1 MARSSRLSGSA
12 AAARRAGASTGYPRW
27 RDDLT
32 GRTGASRGRI
42 AAMGFLKRI
51 FARDEPAATTADVET
66 PAKADPDGI
75 EGAYDLD
82 LARAE
87 QDRLDELSQR
97 QLRYAEYAWQPPKQG
112 GDRRADDGDAADAG

>member
-1 MARSSRLSGSA
+1 
-12 AAARRAGASTGYPRW
+12 
-27 RDDLT
+27 
-32 GRTGASRGRI
+32 
-42 AAMGFLKRI
+42 MGFLKRI

-66 PAKADPDGI
+66 PAKADPDAI
-75 EGAYDLD
+75 ERAYDLD